1 MRGGQLVAAE
11 FLSRLNDMYYGQW
24 CVMRLPFRSM
34 AFFDLPAA
42 RDRVPERY
50 RWFATA
56 LLLTDDCRQVPAQL
70 HRFWRDFGKAEAE
83 MHMEGS
89 AKSFVQDVT
98 EFLAA
103 QTLAIDRYLSHRVGR
118 IRRPQTTRRF
128 WCFSSEMTRFFL
140 VVSVP

>member
-1 MRGGQLVAAE
+1 
-11 FLSRLNDMYYGQW
+11 
-24 CVMRLPFRSM
+24 M

-98 EFLAA
+98 EFLGRANSGHRPVP
-103 QTLAIDRYLSHRVGR
+103 LAPRGPDPAPSNDSSLLVFLVGNDA
-118 IRRPQTTRRF
+118 
-128 WCFSSEMTRFFL
+128 FFL